1 MSSDDETF
9 RRLLTELRYLE
20 STAEALQNRINLVR
34 AAIAELTF
42 ASATIDGLGS
52 GKKSAPL
59 LVPIGGGSFIKAKV
73 ATAETI
79 VVGMGAGVSVEKPR
93 KEAGEIVAN
102 RVSELEKSRETLQG
116 QLNQILERMNSSRQQ
131 LDEVSLRLA
140 SRRQDASV
148 RKTEGGT

>member
-34 AAIAELTF
+34 AAIAELAF
-42 ASATIDGLGS
+42 ASATIDGLGAE
-52 GKKSAPL
+52 KKSAPL

-93 KEAGEIVAN
+93 KEAAEIVGN
-102 RVSELEKSRETLQG
+102 RVSELEKSRETLQS